1 MASLAISSAT
11 QSNEVQGVPGATAA
25 AQPVHPASK
34 AVLQPD
40 TLKLS
45 PAAQARMMHRA
56 GQSLSLIAGTL
67 GTSVASV
74 DGYLGITVAKP
85 AAAIPAGNAATN
97 ASRQPDSEAA
107 RSAQPSAAPP
117 AMNGKK

>member
-11 QSNEVQGVPGATAA
+11 QSNEVPGAPGAKAA
-25 AQPVHPASK
+25 SQPVHTASK

-40 TLKLS
+40 TVRLS

-56 GQSLSLIAGTL
+56 GQSLSLIAATL

-74 DGYLGITVAKP
+74 DGYLGITVAK
-85 AAAIPAGNAATN
+85 AAAPVPAGNA
-97 ASRQPDSEAA
+97 SGQPDSEAS
-107 RSAQPSAAPP
+107 RSAQPSATPP

>member
-1 MASLAISSAT
+1 MAPLAISSAT
-11 QSNEVQGVPGATAA
+11 QPNEVQGVSGAKAA

-40 TLKLS
+40 TVKLS

-56 GQSLSLIAGTL
+56 GQSLHLIAATL

-85 AAAIPAGNAATN
+85 AAPIPPGNMAG
-97 ASRQPDSEAA
+97 QPESEAA